1 MKTGIA
7 SFLRNMMRPVDLTSG
22 KPWRVIM
29 RYGAPIMLSYFLQQ
43 VYVLTDAIIC
53 GQVLSARQVAGVNDT
68 FPLTFIFLQFA
79 FGCTA
84 GFSVI
89 TAGCVGRGDA
99 KGVRQSLAAQIYLSV
114 TISLLLTVI
123 SVAVLPWMLGIIN
136 VTQANKEVYDAAYTY
151 CFIIF
156 LGIIMQMGF
165 NFICGI
171 LRAYGDSVTPLVFL
185 VISTALNVGLDIL
198 FLTVFGMGP
207 AGAAAA
213 TVLTQALS
221 VAGCF
226 AYTFAKY
233 REMRLSREDFRSG
246 LRVLTAHLKQGIPL
260 GLQFS
265 ILAVGIIV
273 MQGGVVLFDLE
284 PSGIMAAGTPAQNG
298 FGAASKLINF
308 LMSFFNGLGAAMLG
322 FNAQNYGKGDY
333 ENIRRGT
340 LQSLIIMMIIY
351 AACLVCGLLLSID
364 GAYQYIFMSS
374 EKVSQASI
382 AFGNAYVY
390 IDFGLYCILGFLI
403 VIRSAVQGVGRAGF
417 VLGAGIAEL
426 IARVAICAF
435 LPAAVNGAAIDSSA
449 SLGAFCAL
457 CLADSGAWIAGALV
471 LLVPL
476 VHNIARKEY

>member
-7 SFLRNMMRPVDLTSG
+7 SFLRNMMRPVDLTLG
-22 KPWRVIM
+22 KPWRVIL

-53 GQVLSARQVAGVNDT
+53 GQVLSAQQVAGVNDT

-114 TISLLLTVI
+114 IISLLLTVI

-226 AYTFAKY
+226 VYTFAKY

-298 FGAASKLINF
+298 FGTAGKLINF

-426 IARVAICAF
+426 IARVVICAF

-449 SLGAFCAL
+449 SLGAFCAPRSV
-457 CLADSGAWIAGALV
+457 DSGGAGIACA
-471 LLVPL
+471 PC
-476 VHNIARKEY
+476 A

>member
-22 KPWRVIM
+22 KPWRVIL

-53 GQVLSARQVAGVNDT
+53 GQVLSAQQVAGVNDT

-171 LRAYGDSVTPLVFL
+171 LRAYGD
-185 VISTALNVGLDIL
+185 
-198 FLTVFGMGP
+198 
-207 AGAAAA
+207 
-213 TVLTQALS
+213 
-221 VAGCF
+221 
-226 AYTFAKY
+226 
-233 REMRLSREDFRSG
+233 
-246 LRVLTAHLKQGIPL
+246 
-260 GLQFS
+260 
-265 ILAVGIIV
+265 
-273 MQGGVVLFDLE
+273 
-284 PSGIMAAGTPAQNG
+284 
-298 FGAASKLINF
+298 
-308 LMSFFNGLGAAMLG
+308 
-322 FNAQNYGKGDY
+322 
-333 ENIRRGT
+333 
-340 LQSLIIMMIIY
+340 
-351 AACLVCGLLLSID
+351 
-364 GAYQYIFMSS
+364 
-374 EKVSQASI
+374 
-382 AFGNAYVY
+382 
-390 IDFGLYCILGFLI
+390 
-403 VIRSAVQGVGRAGF
+403 
-417 VLGAGIAEL
+417 
-426 IARVAICAF
+426 
-435 LPAAVNGAAIDSSA
+435 
-449 SLGAFCAL
+449 
-457 CLADSGAWIAGALV
+457 
-471 LLVPL
+471 
-476 VHNIARKEY
+476 

>member
-53 GQVLSARQVAGVNDT
+53 GQVLSAQQVAGVNDT

-114 TISLLLTVI
+114 IISLLLTVI

-226 AYTFAKY
+226 VYTFAKY

-265 ILAVGIIV
+265 VLAVGIIV

-298 FGAASKLINF
+298 FGAAGKLINF

-426 IARVAICAF
+426 IARVVICAF

-449 SLGAFCAL
+449 SLGAFCVL
-457 CLADSGAWIAGALV
+457 CLADPGAWIAGALV

>member
-114 TISLLLTVI
+114 IISLLLTVI

-185 VISTALNVGLDIL
+185 VISTAMNVGLDIL

-226 AYTFAKY
+226 VYTFAKY

-265 ILAVGIIV
+265 VLAVGIIV

-298 FGAASKLINF
+298 FGAAGKLINF

-374 EKVSQASI
+374 EGI
-382 AFGNAYVY
+382 AGIDSLRKRLCVYRFRPVLYSGLSYSDTQRGAGRGQSGLCAGCGNSGADSPRCDMRVFAGRSKRRGDRFFGITGGVLRAVPC
-390 IDFGLYCILGFLI
+390 GP
-403 VIRSAVQGVGRAGF
+403 RSVDSG
-417 VLGAGIAEL
+417 GAGIA
-426 IARVAICAF
+426 CA
-435 LPAAVNGAAIDSSA
+435 P
-449 SLGAFCAL
+449 CA
-457 CLADSGAWIAGALV
+457 
-471 LLVPL
+471 
-476 VHNIARKEY
+476 

>member
-53 GQVLSARQVAGVNDT
+53 GQVLSAQQVAGVNDT

-114 TISLLLTVI
+114 IISLLLTVI

-226 AYTFAKY
+226 VYTFAKY

-298 FGAASKLINF
+298 FGAAGKLINF

-351 AACLVCGLLLSID
+351 AACLVCGMLLSID

-374 EKVSQASI
+374 EKVSQAKRLC
-382 AFGNAYVY
+382 VY
-390 IDFGLYCILGFLI
+390 RFRPVLHFGLSYSDTQRGAGRGQSGLCAGCGNSGADSPRCDMRVFAG
-403 VIRSAVQGVGRAGF
+403 RSKRRGDRFFGIIGGVLRTVPCGPRSVDSG
-417 VLGAGIAEL
+417 GAGIA
-426 IARVAICAF
+426 CA
-435 LPAAVNGAAIDSSA
+435 S
-449 SLGAFCAL
+449 CA
-457 CLADSGAWIAGALV
+457 
-471 LLVPL
+471 
-476 VHNIARKEY
+476 

>member
-22 KPWRVIM
+22 KPWRVIL

-53 GQVLSARQVAGVNDT
+53 GQVLSAQQVAGVNDT

-114 TISLLLTVI
+114 IISLLLTVI

-185 VISTALNVGLDIL
+185 AISTALNVGLDIL

-426 IARVAICAF
+426 IARVVICAF

-449 SLGAFCAL
+449 SPGAFCAP
-457 CLADSGAWIAGALV
+457 CLADPGAWIAGALV

>member
-22 KPWRVIM
+22 KPWRVIL

-53 GQVLSARQVAGVNDT
+53 GQVLSAQQVAGVNDT

-114 TISLLLTVI
+114 IISLLLTVI

-156 LGIIMQMGF
+156 MGIIMQMGF

-426 IARVAICAF
+426 IARVVICAF

-449 SLGAFCAL
+449 SPGAFCAL
-457 CLADSGAWIAGALV
+457 CLADPGAWIAGALV
-471 LLVPL
+471 LVVPL